1 MNAAPSELGL
11 RDDALASTSG
21 RSAVE
26 NISARLLFAAVASND
41 GIPAPRLAST
51 LTSKARPRPKEPSK
65 DMEPMDAS
73 ASAKAMLLGDASGVE
88 STEDA
93 FEAVRRDGVAG
104 SIDEMDNAAKGVV
117 MGSAC
122 MRIA

>member
-26 NISARLLFAAVASND
+26 NISARLLFAAFASNG
-41 GIPAPRLAST
+41 GIPRLAST
-51 LTSKARPRPKEPSK
+51 LTSKARPRPKEPSR

-73 ASAKAMLLGDASGVE
+73 ASAKAMLLGDVSGVE

-93 FEAVRRDGVAG
+93 LEAVRRAGVAG